1 MWRAAVTLMCCAAA
15 THMWRVRATRSLGCG
30 GHGPVEKGTWQ
41 NGGEGGVGMN
51 ENLAAG
57 DDDPTRMG

>member
-1 MWRAAVTLMCCAAA
+1 
-15 THMWRVRATRSLGCG
+15 MWRVRATRSLGCG